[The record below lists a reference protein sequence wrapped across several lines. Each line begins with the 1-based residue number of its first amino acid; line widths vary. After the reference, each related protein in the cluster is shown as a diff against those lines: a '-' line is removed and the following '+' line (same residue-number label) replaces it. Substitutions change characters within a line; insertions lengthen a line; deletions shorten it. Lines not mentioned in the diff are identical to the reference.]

1 MAINRDFVG
10 REYRAAQPYDVTR
23 GKIREFAGAIQD
35 SNALYT
41 DIEAAKAAGYPDV
54 IAPPT
59 FPIILGMDA
68 AAQAAVDPELGL
80 DFSRVVHGQQTFRYS
95 RPLRAGDVVDTVTR
109 IAEIK
114 TLGATEMVTLESEIS
129 TVEGEH
135 VVTSVNML
143 VVRGEAAQDQK

>member
-1 MAINRDFVG
+1 MAINRDCVG
-10 REYRAAQPYDVTR
+10 REYRAAQSYEVTR
-23 GKIREFAGAIQD
+23 GKIREFADAIQD
-35 SNALYT
+35 TNPLYT

-68 AAQAAVDPELGL
+68 ASQAAVDPELGL
-80 DFSRVVHGQQTFRYS
+80 DFSLVVHGQQTFRYS
-95 RPLRAGDVVDTVTR
+95 RPLLAGDVVDTVTR

-114 TLGATEMVTLESEIS
+114 NLGATEMVTLESEIS
-129 TVEGEH
+129 SIEGEH

-143 VVRGEAAQDQK
+143 VVRGEAATDQK